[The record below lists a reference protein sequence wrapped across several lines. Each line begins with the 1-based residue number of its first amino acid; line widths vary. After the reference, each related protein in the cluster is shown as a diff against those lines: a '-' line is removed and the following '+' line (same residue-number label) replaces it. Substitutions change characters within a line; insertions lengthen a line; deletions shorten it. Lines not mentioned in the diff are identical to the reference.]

1 MNAVASPCPPA
12 DVIAAYAF
20 GELAAANASAVHIH
34 VADCESC
41 LRTVGHLAASSRG
54 SSVTGNPRAQDI
66 DQSTFAEAG
75 QVFGGYCLVR
85 ELGQGGMGD
94 VWEAEQRAPVRRTV
108 ALKLLKVGMDTR
120 QLVARFE
127 AERQALAIM
136 QHPGIAQVF
145 DAGVTPGGR
154 PYFVMECVSGV
165 RITRHCDE
173 ARLGVR
179 ERLVLFR
186 QVCDAVQHAHQKG
199 IIHRDIKPSNVLV
212 TEQDGRAHPKV
223 IDFGLAKLMLPT
235 PALPDSTLT
244 EIGTA
249 LGTPAYASPEQMS
262 CNGLDVDT
270 RSDVYSLGVLLYE
283 LLVGVLPFE
292 LHGEQADALVE
303 LQRNIRER
311 DAPRPSVRIATLPVA
326 RATELAALRRM
337 EPNALRRQLRR
348 DLDWVVLKALEK
360 DRARRYA
367 SPGDLARDV
376 QRFLDHEPVLAGS
389 PTTAYRLRKYV
400 RRHQVAAAFASVIFA
415 LVIAFVAV
423 SAVQV
428 KRIARERDRASAEA
442 AKASSV
448 NAFLQ
453 DTLGSADP
461 WQTGSEI
468 SVRET
473 LERAEHRIDSAF
485 NGQPLVAAS
494 VRRTL
499 GKTYISLGRFEE
511 AEREIR
517 SALDVRR
524 QMLGEKSP
532 EFAESLADLAS
543 LYQARASYDEADR
556 LSAQALEL
564 RRHLSGDR
572 KPLVAETLLDR
583 AAILKMKGD
592 FAAALQ
598 AANEAL
604 AIRQSVFGPNSN
616 EVANVLEEVG
626 LISAQTDADQVRS
639 EKFVRAAYNIHL
651 KLFGPSD
658 LRTARS
664 ASNLGSMALYAGRN
678 AEAERYYREALAA
691 ETKYLGKQHPETIV
705 DLENTANAVARQK
718 RFEEAA
724 GIEKEVLA
732 QRRAVLGEDNRLVAR
747 TMMNIGVLLSS
758 AGKLEEAQAVYTEAM
773 PRFAKAYGAQHPDV
787 LSMTYAMGVL
797 RYRQHAYVDAER
809 LLREALA
816 GQAKQHPDDHSV
828 LADTRLYLGKALLEL
843 GRLDE
848 ARAVLQRARE
858 VILKAYGADSTDMH
872 DVNEALE
879 KAARPPRARH

>member
-20 GELAAANASAVHIH
+20 GELAAANASAVQVH
-34 VADCESC
+34 VAECDSC
-41 LRTVGHLAASSRG
+41 LRTVGHLAASLRAKSA
-54 SSVTGNPRAQDI
+54 TLNPAAEDI
-66 DQSTFAEAG
+66 DPSTFAEAG

-85 ELGQGGMGD
+85 ELGQGGMGE

-145 DAGVTPGGR
+145 DAGVTSGGR
-154 PYFVMECVSGV
+154 PYFVMEYVSGV
-165 RITRHCDE
+165 RITRYCDE
-173 ARLGVR
+173 ARLDLR
-179 ERLVLFR
+179 ERLVLFQ
-186 QVCDAVQHAHQKG
+186 QVCEAVQHAHQKG

-212 TEQDGRAHPKV
+212 TQQDGRAHPKV
-223 IDFGLAKLMLPT
+223 IDFGLAKLVLPT
-235 PALPDSTLT
+235 PDVRDVTLT

-262 CNGLDVDT
+262 FNGLDVDT

-292 LHGEQADALVE
+292 LRSDQADALVE
-303 LQRNIRER
+303 LQRNIREW
-311 DAPRPSVRIATLPVA
+311 DPPRPSVRIATLPAA
-326 RATELAALRRM
+326 RAAELAELRHTD
-337 EPNALRRQLRR
+337 PSTLRRQLRR

-400 RRHQVAAAFASVIFA
+400 RRHQVAAAFASVIFV

-442 AKASSV
+442 AKASSI

-473 LERAEHRIDSAF
+473 LKRAEDRIDSAF

-499 GKTYISLGRFEE
+499 GKTYISLGRFED

-517 SALDVRR
+517 LALDTRKQR
-524 QMLGEKSP
+524 LGENSP
-532 EFAESLADLAS
+532 EFAESLEDLAS

-556 LSAQALEL
+556 LSAQALGL
-564 RRHLSGDR
+564 RRHLLGDR
-572 KPLVAETLLDR
+572 NPLIADTLLDR
-583 AAILKMKGD
+583 ATILKMKGD
-592 FAAALQ
+592 FPAALA
-598 AANEAL
+598 AANESL
-604 AIRQSVFGPNSN
+604 AIRQSIFGRNSN

-626 LISAQTDADQVRS
+626 LITAQTDADQARG
-639 EKFVRAAYNIHL
+639 EKFVREAYNIHL

-658 LRTARS
+658 LRTAGS
-664 ASNLGSMALYAGRN
+664 ASNLGSTALYAGRN
-678 AEAERYYREALAA
+678 EESEHYYREALAA
-691 ETKYLGKQHPETIV
+691 ETKYLGKDHPDTIV

-718 RFEEAA
+718 RFDEATDL
-724 GIEKEVLA
+724 EKEVLA
-732 QRRAVLGEDNRLVAR
+732 RRRAVLGDDNRLVAR
-747 TMMNIGVLLSS
+747 TMVNIGVLLSS
-758 AGKLEEAQAVYTEAM
+758 AGKLDEAQAAYSEAM
-773 PRFAKAYGAQHPDV
+773 PRFVKAYGAQHPDV
-787 LSMTYAMGVL
+787 LRLTYAFGVL
-797 RYRQHAYVDAER
+797 RYRQRAYSDAER
-809 LLREALA
+809 VLRDTLA
-816 GQAKQHPDDHSV
+816 GQAKLHPDDHPV

-858 VILKAYGADSTDMH
+858 VILKAYGADSADAR
-872 DVNEALE
+872 DAKEALE
-879 KAARPPRARH
+879 KLARLQEAHP